1 MLDDVEELVAA
12 SARFVAGVPTSQEV
26 DVSVWHPELPD
37 GARVVGTV
45 GGVYGDTAVR
55 VEFSKLAAKQRVRA
69 WVRLVALTAAL
80 RTVGGGW

>member
-26 DVSVWHPELPD
+26 DVSVGHPDLPD

-45 GGVYGDTAVR
+45 SGVYGDTAVR
-55 VEFSKLAAKQRVRA
+55 VEFSKLAASSGCAHGCGSSR
-69 WVRLVALTAAL
+69 
-80 RTVGGGW
+80 